1 VRLRPA
7 ISADIPAMIEL
18 EQESATSAH
27 WSREQ
32 YENLFAIGDH
42 ELVENFIL
50 VVEDPVDAI
59 FGTATAPVDQMIA
72 YLAVRQIDRDWEL
85 QNIVVSEKYR
95 RHGIGTSL
103 LTQFIAH
110 ARAKNGSRI
119 FLEVRES
126 NQSARALYSKLGFQ
140 ATGMRRTYYANPVED
155 AIVYHLGIG

>member
-1 VRLRPA
+1 VRWRPA
-7 ISADIPAMIEL
+7 ISADIPAMMEL

-50 VVEDPVDAI
+50 VAEDPADAI
-59 FGTATAPVDQMIA
+59 GTAAAPADQMIG
-72 YLAVRQIDRDWEL
+72 YLAARQIDRDWEL
-85 QNIVVSEKYR
+85 QNIVVSEKSR
-95 RHGIGTSL
+95 RRGIGTFL
-103 LTQFIAH
+103 LNQFIGH

-126 NQSARALYSKLGFQ
+126 NQSARALYNKLGFQ
-140 ATGMRRTYYANPVED
+140 ATGMRRTYYANPIED
-155 AIVYHLGIG
+155 AIIYYLVIG